1 MVYPKAGC
9 PRYVHDHNLDN
20 LSLRAEAPSETGV
33 AAEEGADGVSFNTD
47 SPVCLILSAMP
58 GAIRFNAPETIGFC
72 NICIALATSC
82 FDFPYCAINCSRP
95 DRDCGSWEANCCA
108 WSILPNH
115 GLSLGSRAFAIAK
128 MSIVFTL
135 CFWLFWG
142 GVGLLRQ
149 TSALYDLRQS
159 GNLGRELCYPL
170 FRRRRNDD
178 DPGFYEF
185 CVVVF
190 RLCCGLI
197 GDGLH
202 LFVLFD
208 GDADL
213 PSARH
218 IVRSIDVPVGIHPR
232 PELILIRPLCLK
244 VAKRIS
250 HRKSPRR
257 RIPSTGAFVA
267 NGKCLVTP
275 TLAFYSPKN
284 FLISQLGGFFAPTG
298 IIFLRSSMMNR
309 FPHSM
314 QCAV

>member
-20 LSLRAEAPSETGV
+20 LSLKAEAPSEMGV
-33 AAEEGADGVSFNTD
+33 AAEEGAEGSSFNTD

-72 NICIALATSC
+72 SICIALATSC
-82 FDFPYCAINCSRP
+82 FDLPYCAINCSRP
-95 DRDCGSWEANCCA
+95 DRDCGSREANCCA

-115 GLSLGSRAFAIAK
+115 GLSFGSRAFAIAK

-135 CFWLFWG
+135 CFWLFRG
-142 GVGLLRQ
+142 RYRLLRQ
-149 TSALYDLRQS
+149 PAFLYDLRQF
-159 GNLGRELCYPL
+159 GNLGRELCYL
-170 FRRRRNDD
+170 FFRRRRNDD

-185 CVVVF
+185 GVVVF

-197 GDGLH
+197 GNGLH

-218 IVRSIDVPVGIHPR
+218 IVRSIDVSVGIHPR

-250 HRKSPRR
+250 HRK
-257 RIPSTGAFVA
+257 
-267 NGKCLVTP
+267 
-275 TLAFYSPKN
+275 
-284 FLISQLGGFFAPTG
+284 APVDVFRPQG
-298 IIFLRSSMMNR
+298 LL
-309 FPHSM
+309 
-314 QCAV
+314 

>member
-33 AAEEGADGVSFNTD
+33 VVEEGADGVSFSTD

-135 CFWLFWG
+135 CFWLFG
-142 GVGLLRQ
+142 DGVGLLRQ
-149 TSALYDLRQS
+149 ASALYDLRQFGDLS
-159 GNLGRELCYPL
+159 RELCYL
-170 FRRRRNDD
+170 FFRRRRNDD
-178 DPGFYEF
+178 DPSFYEF
-185 CVVVF
+185 GMVVF
-190 RLCCGLI
+190 RLGRGFV
-197 GDGLH
+197 GDGFH
-202 LFVLFD
+202 LLVFLD
-208 GDADL
+208 GDPDL
-213 PSARH
+213 PNTGHA
-218 IVRSIDVPVGIHPR
+218 VRSEYIPVSIYPR
-232 PELILIRPLCLK
+232 PELILVRPLYLK
-244 VAKRIS
+244 VTKRIS
-250 HRKSPRR
+250 HRKSPCGRNT
-257 RIPSTGAFVA
+257 STGEIGRAHV
-267 NGKCLVTP
+267 
-275 TLAFYSPKN
+275 
-284 FLISQLGGFFAPTG
+284 
-298 IIFLRSSMMNR
+298 
-309 FPHSM
+309 
-314 QCAV
+314 

>member
-47 SPVCLILSAMP
+47 SPVCRILSAIP

-72 NICIALATSC
+72 SICIALATSC

-135 CFWLFWG
+135 CFWLFRG
-142 GVGLLRQ
+142 SYGLLRQ
-149 TSALYDLRQS
+149 PAFLYDLRQS
-159 GNLGRELCYPL
+159 GNLGRELCYL
-170 FRRRRNDD
+170 FFRRRRNDD
-178 DPGFYEF
+178 KPGLYELG
-185 CVVVF
+185 VVVF
-190 RLCCGLI
+190 CLGRGFV

-213 PSARH
+213 PS
-218 IVRSIDVPVGIHPR
+218 
-232 PELILIRPLCLK
+232 
-244 VAKRIS
+244 
-250 HRKSPRR
+250 
-257 RIPSTGAFVA
+257 TGHV
-267 NGKCLVTP
+267 
-275 TLAFYSPKN
+275 
-284 FLISQLGGFFAPTG
+284 I
-298 IIFLRSSMMNR
+298 
-309 FPHSM
+309 
-314 QCAV
+314 